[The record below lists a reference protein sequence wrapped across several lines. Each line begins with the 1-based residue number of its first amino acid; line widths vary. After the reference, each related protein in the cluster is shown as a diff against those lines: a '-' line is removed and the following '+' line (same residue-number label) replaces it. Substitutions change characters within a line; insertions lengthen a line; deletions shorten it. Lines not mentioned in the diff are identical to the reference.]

1 MKKIYNKIKVATLVV
16 MATMMMASCSE
27 WLELYPEGETLLEDY
42 WKSADDIESVLAS
55 CYLSMMDSKYLE
67 RAIVWGELRSDNME
81 KTKHTKG
88 ELIDILDV
96 NIQATNSYCDWAIF
110 YETINLCNT
119 VIHYAPQVMEEDKNL
134 STSNM
139 EAYRAE
145 ARAIRAM
152 SYFYLVRTF
161 GDVPMVMKPTID
173 DTDGFAIA
181 KSSADSVLNVVVDD
195 LREALMYAQ
204 SSFGSYRQDYNKSR
218 FTKQS
223 IRALLADILLWQ
235 GRYQECV
242 DVCDEFLA
250 YNNKQMLTARS
261 GYYELTLMSVLL
273 PMFTRQA
280 EYTNEVIFAT
290 AFQPSGKEASFV
302 GLYGHLAKNPQ
313 ISASEKLYYQTMF
326 ASTDERRYLAYMSRT
341 ADGDYPFYQIPKFIA
356 DGYELVGGVGGASAA
371 NYTLAPNKGYE
382 WIFYRLPDIYL
393 MRAEALVE
401 LAATKSTNDEIN
413 SYLNSAIDMVNNTY
427 MRANVDLRATDS
439 LSIKEYFSVD
449 LMRELVMDE
458 RQREFMFE
466 GKRWFDLLRQ
476 ARRFNTADYAV
487 SAVED
492 KRFPNS
498 SSQVALSK
506 MSTMDALYMPIYQTE
521 IENNDKLV
529 QNPFYQMD
537 ETTEKN
543 ENK

>member
-55 CYLSMMDSKYLE
+55 CYLSVMDERYLQ

-81 KTKHTKG
+81 KANKTPSD
-88 ELIDILDV
+88 LIDILDV
-96 NIQATNSYCDWAIF
+96 NIQATNSFCDWAVF

-261 GYYELTLMSVLL
+261 GYYELAYVSSLL
-273 PMFTRQA
+273 PMFTHHA
-280 EYTNEVIFAT
+280 AYTDEVIFAT
-290 AFQPSGKEASFV
+290 AFQPSAMDASFV
-302 GLYGHLAKNPQ
+302 ALYGHQAKDPQ
-313 ISASEKLYYQTMF
+313 ISASEKLCNRGMF
-326 ASTDERRYLAYMSRT
+326 DHTDERRYLTNISSAN
-341 ADGDYPFYQIPKFIA
+341 DGDYTYYQIPKFVA
-356 DGYELVGGVGGASAA
+356 SSYSLVGSAA
-371 NYTLAPNKGYE
+371 GSTATYSNIANKQYE

-401 LAATKSTNDEIN
+401 LAATKSTDDEIN

-466 GKRWFDLLRQ
+466 GKRWFDLLRL

>member
-16 MATMMMASCSE
+16 MATLMMASCSE

-55 CYLSMMDSKYLE
+55 CYLSVMDEKYLQ

-81 KTKHTKG
+81 KANKTPSD
-88 ELIDILDV
+88 LIDILDV
-96 NIQATNSYCDWAIF
+96 NIQATNSFCDWAVF

-261 GYYELTLMSVLL
+261 GYYELGDASLLL
-273 PMFTRQA
+273 PMFTHHA
-280 EYTNEVIFAT
+280 AYTNEVIFAT
-290 AFQPSGKEASFV
+290 AFQPSGMDASFV
-302 GLYGHLAKNPQ
+302 GLYGHQAKDPQ
-313 ISASEKLYYQTMF
+313 ISASEKLYNRGMF
-326 ASTDERRYLAYMSRT
+326 NSTDKRRYLTYISSAN
-341 ADGDYPFYQIPKFIA
+341 DGDYTYYQIPKFVASSYSI
-356 DGYELVGGVGGASAA
+356 VGSAA
-371 NYTLAPNKGYE
+371 GSAATYSNVADKQYE

>member
-16 MATMMMASCSE
+16 MATLMMASCAE

-55 CYLSMMDSKYLE
+55 CYLSVMDERYLQ

-81 KTKHTKG
+81 KANKTPSD
-88 ELIDILDV
+88 LIDILDV
-96 NIQATNSYCDWAIF
+96 NIQATNSFCDWAVF

-261 GYYELTLMSVLL
+261 GYYELCNVSMLL
-273 PMFTRQA
+273 PMFTHHA
-280 EYTNEVIFAT
+280 AYTDEVIFAT
-290 AFQPSGKEASFV
+290 AFQPSAMDASFV
-302 GLYGHLAKNPQ
+302 ALYGHQAKDPQ
-313 ISASEKLYYQTMF
+313 ISASEKLCNRGLF
-326 ASTDERRYLAYMSRT
+326 DHTDERRYLTNISSAN
-341 ADGDYPFYQIPKFIA
+341 DGDYTYYQIPKFVA
-356 DGYELVGGVGGASAA
+356 SSYSLVGSAA
-371 NYTLAPNKGYE
+371 GSTATYSNIANKLYE

-401 LAATKSTNDEIN
+401 LAATKSTEDDIN